1 MKPTRSPIFTTL
13 ALCSAVVSSLLLS
26 SCGGGGGKGDSDPAK
41 GENEEG
47 GATTENATHFP
58 PQDITAEMEKYYQ
71 SKPDFFVFK
80 TIADLPADL
89 QWTDNGDLPEI
100 GSPNAKKGGTAH
112 SFIDDFPRT
121 LRIVGP
127 DSNGSF
133 RNYLLDDVSVQLA
146 HRHPNT
152 FQYMPGTAEKWAV
165 DMPNKTVYVKIDPKA
180 TWSDGVPLTSDD
192 FFFMFFFYQ
201 SSYIQAPWYNNWYGE
216 KYTRITKYDDKTFSV
231 TVPEAK
237 PDMDGRVLELNG
249 TPAHF
254 YKELGNDF
262 LQRYQWR
269 FQPTTGAYVVKD
281 EDIVKGRTIALTRQ
295 QDWWA
300 KDKKQWRYRYN
311 PDRIEFV
318 IIRDTA
324 KAFEEF
330 KKGALDGFGMNL
342 AEYHY
347 NKLPDDHELV
357 KGGWVHKNTF
367 YNDTPRPTYGLWIN
381 RAQPVLDNRDVR
393 VGIQYAMNWN
403 LVLEKYFRGD
413 YSRMRTTADGFREYT
428 HPTLKA
434 RDFDVNLAL
443 EAFAKAGFTQRDRD
457 GILMNAPGQRLSF
470 SITTGYEHFKD
481 LLAILQQEARKAG
494 LEIKLDILDSTAAW
508 KKAQEKNHE
517 IVFSAF
523 GVFPELYP
531 RYWESWHSVNAF
543 DENKKPK
550 TQTNNLTA
558 TAIPELDKLIDAYD
572 KSDDAAAMVK
582 MAHQMEEMIHED
594 AAFVPGFVQPFYRTA
609 TWRWVHYPED
619 FNVKISDSPG
629 QFFLSWIDDKE
640 REETLA
646 ARKAGKTFPPSV
658 KTYDQYKVP

>member
-1 MKPTRSPIFTTL
+1 MKIVSTRAHHLAVLAAAAALPTF
-13 ALCSAVVSSLLLS
+13 LS
-26 SCGGGGGKGDSDPAK
+26 SCGGGGSSDPGK
-41 GENEEG
+41 SGKEE
-47 GATTENATHFP
+47 AESSVETKTDFP
-58 PQDITAEMEKYYQ
+58 PQDVTAEMEKYYQ

-133 RNYLLDDVSVQLA
+133 RNYLLDDVIMNLA

-165 DMPNKTVYVKIDPKA
+165 DAPNKTVYVKIDPKA

-201 SSYIQAPWYNNWYGE
+201 SAHIQAPWYNNWYGE

-254 YKELGNDF
+254 YKELGTDF

-269 FQPTTGAYVVKD
+269 FQPTTGAYVVRD
-281 EDIVKGRTIALTRQ
+281 EDVVKGRSIALTRHK
-295 QDWWA
+295 DWWA

-311 PDRIEFV
+311 PDRIEFA

-330 KKGALDGFGMNL
+330 KKGTLDGFGMNL

-357 KGGWVHKNTF
+357 KSGWVHKNTF
-367 YNDTPRPTYGLWIN
+367 YNDTARPTYGLWIN

-393 VGIQYAMNWN
+393 VGIQHAMNWT

-457 GILMNAPGQRLSF
+457 GILMNASGQRLSF
-470 SITTGYEHFKD
+470 SVTTGYEHFKD
-481 LLAILQQEARKAG
+481 MLAIMQQEARKAG

-629 QFFLSWIDDKE
+629 QYFLSWIDDKE

-646 ARKAGKTFPPSV
+646 ARKAGTTFPPMV